1 MTLKRTLWVVVSLGC
16 LGLAKAIGTLCVSR
30 VDMRIVISKTLS
42 ELFPTFPHFL
52 GSRKGRKALKE
63 GPFLFRKADQRAAI
77 ARKAMKALKLRVEEA
92 SQNHT
97 TFFFFFAKNQVLL
110 GY

>member
-1 MTLKRTLWVVVSLGC
+1 M
-16 LGLAKAIGTLCVSR
+16 
-30 VDMRIVISKTLS
+30 LS
-42 ELFPTFPHFL
+42 ELFLTFLHFL
-52 GSRKGRKALKE
+52 GSQKGRKALKE

-77 ARKAMKALKLRVEEA
+77 VRKAMKALKLHVEEA

-97 TFFFFFAKNQVLL
+97 TFFFSFAKNQVLL